1 VYSLLTRAAL
11 LCALLGVVTGNLY
24 RTCDCAHD
32 AGAARHG
39 GAGAVLAA
47 PALPACCRHAA
58 PESQPKG
65 DGHDAPAGCTICCK
79 PRAPLS
85 ETNDPVEMPAPLP
98 FGIAMDLPVV
108 AAWHAPLPRA
118 CRPDEGGRRTSDPW
132 LLSPEG
138 LTVFLI

>member
-1 VYSLLTRAAL
+1 MTSLLTRAAL

-39 GAGAVLAA
+39 RAPAGRAA
-47 PALPACCRHAA
+47 PVLPACCRHAA
-58 PESQPKG
+58 PASEPER
-65 DGHDAPAGCTICCK
+65 DGHDAPTGCTICCK
-79 PRAPLS
+79 PRAPLG
-85 ETNDPVEMPAPLP
+85 ETHDAVEMPAPLP
-98 FGIAMDLPVV
+98 CGIALDRPVV
-108 AAWHAPLPRA
+108 AAWHAPLPRGSQ
-118 CRPDEGGRRTSDPW
+118 PVEVGRRTGDPW